1 MKKTNKPSTTN
12 FWFGFVFGIASAA
25 GASYLLGTKNGREK
39 LKKLLEYAEQYGEN
53 PDELMKMLET
63 FSEEKTKE
71 LEPVKTNLNTLMDK
85 VRSITESK
93 K

>member
-1 MKKTNKPSTTN
+1 MKKPIKHTNTN

-53 PDELMKMLET
+53 PEELMQMLESL
-63 FSEEKTKE
+63 SEEKTKE
-71 LEPVKTNLNTLMDK
+71 LEPIKTNLNTLMDK
-85 VRSITESK
+85 VKSITEGK

>member
-1 MKKTNKPSTTN
+1 MKKQTKPTTTN

-53 PDELMKMLET
+53 PEELMHMLES
-63 FSEEKTKE
+63 FSEEKSKE
-71 LEPVKTNLNTLMDK
+71 FEPVKTNLNTLMDK
-85 VRSITESK
+85 VKSITEGK